1 MDKSSSSTM
10 PDTAL
15 FGTEAHQLKLG
26 RSFDRDKHRAFH
38 TIRYDFKPKS
48 VDHSKEAVLEVGEG
62 NEVTITLPNVESKGT
77 MCTKFKGSK
86 RPLQKECV
94 LIYDHRT
101 GEFTLERLT
110 CNVQVK
116 KQREEGTSKAQ
127 HSRSLATMDSSA
139 NLKNSPSLTSTSSKS
154 KRVDMSSTNSVL
166 SAPDIEQA
174 GEISPLQ
181 PSPLA
186 PSPHTPPSHQAVYHH
201 DDSDSSSSY
210 ITDSDSDDD
219 NDKKSSSSGSSS
231 DEDEK
236 DSQAMRNGSLHAR
249 HSHSRSWRPQAKQ
262 DSPPRGLATS
272 QETAQY
278 LRSQLSQDLQLTDE
292 SDSDSD

>member
-15 FGTEAHQLKLG
+15 FGTEPHQLKLG

-38 TIRYDFKPKS
+38 TIRYDFKPAS

-62 NEVTITLPNVESKGT
+62 HEVNITLPNVESKGT
-77 MCTKFKGSK
+77 TCTKFKGSK
-86 RPLQKECV
+86 RSLQKECV

-110 CNVQVK
+110 CNMQVK

-127 HSRSLATMDSSA
+127 QSRLLAGLDSST
-139 NLKNSPSLTSTSSKS
+139 NLKNSPNLTSTSSKS
-154 KRVDMSSTNSVL
+154 KRADLSSTNAVL
-166 SAPDIEQA
+166 AAPDIEQG

-186 PSPHTPPSHQAVYHH
+186 PSPHTPPSHQASYHH

-210 ITDSDSDDD
+210 ITDSDSDDND
-219 NDKKSSSSGSSS
+219 NKGSSSSSSSGEENGH
-231 DEDEK
+231 DGGG
-236 DSQAMRNGSLHAR
+236 SQALRNGSRR
-249 HSHSRSWRPQAKQ
+249 HPQAKS
-262 DSPPRGLATS
+262 DSPPRGRHLETS
-272 QETAQY
+272 QNSAQY
-278 LRSQLSQDLQLTDE
+278 LRSQLSQDLQLSDE